1 MQNASHARSGPLL
14 AYSIA
19 VCLAI
24 LSSRAQAREANQ
36 VLISGYPYRYQ
47 NTGEGE
53 LYNKRGKLI
62 VRLDDLFL
70 GMVQLDKVVGN
81 ELFWIAGP
89 VQNENNS
96 GYKFELRVTDLK
108 SKKTRSLWSDD
119 HLKFKVNKNGSIIA
133 VSHDS
138 YESGTEGLS
147 GRSKITIID
156 RKKNRKR
163 EIFDEPLAV
172 FGLNDPFCWSSDN
185 SMMWAGYGL
194 GDIYDELILY
204 RNGQVR
210 TFDQEF
216 GPDFIID
223 CDRGWIASSDYP
235 HDHAPDQPEGSLG
248 PKAKMTLWLYDVLKQ
263 KRVQVASTAASEDG
277 FHQKWKKTSSGTP
290 KLVYYIGHR
299 KHVADPARLLK
310 SRNAI
315 RTRQYTH

>member
-1 MQNASHARSGPLL
+1 MKAGPLL

-19 VCLAI
+19 VCLII
-24 LSSRAQAREANQ
+24 LCSRAQAREANQ

-47 NTGEGE
+47 DTGEGA
-53 LYNKRGKLI
+53 LYDTQGNLI

-89 VQNENNS
+89 VQNESDS
-96 GYKFELRVTDLK
+96 GYTFELRVTNLK
-108 SKKTRSLWSDD
+108 SKKTRPLWSDD
-119 HLKFKVNKNGSIIA
+119 QLKFKVNRKGSVIA
-133 VSHDS
+133 LSHDR
-138 YESGTEGLS
+138 YESGPEGLS

-156 RKKNRKR
+156 RKKNRNR
-163 EIFDEPLAV
+163 EIFDEPLAA
-172 FGLNDPFCWSSDN
+172 FGLNDPFCWSSDD

-194 GDIYDELILY
+194 GDTYDELILY
-204 RNGQVR
+204 RNGQLR

-216 GPDFIID
+216 GRDFIID
-223 CDRGWIASSDYP
+223 CDRGWIAYSDYP
-235 HDHAPDQPEGSLG
+235 DDHVPDQPEGSPG

-263 KRVQVASTAASEDG
+263 KRVKVASTAASEDG

-290 KLVYYIGHR
+290 RLVYYTGRR
-299 KHVADPARLLK
+299 KHVADPAWLLK